1 MITAPVVAAE
11 RADAKFVSTHFN
23 TNNSDGIH
31 SNLYF
36 FILGLL
42 MSQYT
47 LTGYDTS
54 AHILKKQ
61 TGMAQSLIEGWGYI
75 LGLTFATKDIPY
87 LLSPDNDAG
96 GYAIAEAF
104 YLSFKSQYGNGAG
117 GIVCLAIPLPYFCCH
132 ILLWYGIS
140 DKQVKVILCL
150 LLIRMPV
157 LLSGTRGS

>member
-31 SNLYF
+31 SNFYF

-54 AHILKKQ
+54 AHMKQ
-61 TGMAQSLIEGWGYI
+61 TGMAQSLIVGWGYI
-75 LGLTFATKDIPY
+75 LGLTFAMKDIPY
-87 LLSPDNDAG
+87 LLSPENDAG

-104 YLSFKSQYGNGAG
+104 YLSF
-117 GIVCLAIPLPYFCCH
+117 
-132 ILLWYGIS
+132 
-140 DKQVKVILCL
+140 
-150 LLIRMPV
+150 
-157 LLSGTRGS
+157 